1 VEEREEQVEDEVQV
15 DQDVVG
21 VEWLILADSAQVVGN
36 KLYLL
41 GGGWD
46 ALTVNSGFP
55 VTHPCAVA
63 VSFRVPWSET
73 NRPLEFEVEIQ
84 DADGQSLIKINGSTE
99 VGRPAGVPF
108 GTTQRSQIAVNM
120 PLQFPRAGGYVVI
133 ARVDGGKGH
142 RVPFYVVPGRG
153 ATTRRDD
160 AGAA

>member
-1 VEEREEQVEDEVQV
+1 VEQDGDQAGEDVRI
-15 DQDVVG
+15 DPDVVS

-46 ALTVNSGFP
+46 VLTVNSGFP
-55 VTHPCAVA
+55 VNHPCAVA
-63 VSFRVPWSET
+63 ASFRVPWSET

-84 DADGQSLIKINGSTE
+84 GADGESLVKIGGSTE

-108 GTTQRSQIAVNM
+108 GSMQRSQIAVNLA
-120 PLQFPRAGGYVVI
+120 LQIPRAGAYVVV
-133 ARVDGGKGH
+133 AHVDGSKGH
-142 RVPFYVVPGRG
+142 RVPFVVVQGRG
-153 ATTRRDD
+153 ALDRRED